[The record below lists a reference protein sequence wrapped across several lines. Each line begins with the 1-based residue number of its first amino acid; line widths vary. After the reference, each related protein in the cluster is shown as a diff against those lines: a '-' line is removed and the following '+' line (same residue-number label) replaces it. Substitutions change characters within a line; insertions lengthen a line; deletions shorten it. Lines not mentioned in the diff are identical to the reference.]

1 MIKYVFIKIFCL
13 IFVNKLILAPL
24 NTKKDKAYT
33 VDQIKAK
40 MEHYCAYQD
49 RCHYDVEKKL
59 REFFLIPE
67 ARDEILLGLMQEK
80 FLDEERFAKSFVRGR
95 FRIKHWG
102 RKKIVVE
109 LKKRNISE
117 YLIKKGL
124 EEIDASE
131 YLTTIETLLEKK
143 QKLIKAKND
152 FEFRNKLISYMLNK
166 GFEYELVS
174 EVLSDLSS

>member
-1 MIKYVFIKIFCL
+1 
-13 IFVNKLILAPL
+13 L

-59 REFFLIPE
+59 KEFFLIPD

-102 RKKIVVE
+102 KKKIVLE

-117 YLIKKGL
+117 YLINLGL
-124 EEIDASE
+124 KEIDDDE
-131 YLTTIETLLEKK
+131 YFST
-143 QKLIKAKND
+143 AD
-152 FEFRNKLISYMLNK
+152 RLISKKIDIVSSKNKFELKKKITTFMLGK
-166 GFEYELVS
+166 GYDYELISQVIA
-174 EVLSDLSS
+174 DHIDM

>member
-1 MIKYVFIKIFCL
+1 MD
-13 IFVNKLILAPL
+13 
-24 NTKKDKAYT
+24 KKNKAYT

-49 RCHYDVEKKL
+49 RCHFDVEKKL

-80 FLDEERFAKSFVRGR
+80 FLDEERFAKSFVRGK

-102 RKKIVVE
+102 RKKIVQE

-124 EEIDASE
+124 EEIDSAE
-131 YLTTIETLLEKK
+131 YFTTMETLLRKK
-143 QKLIKAKND
+143 KESLSSKND
-152 FEFRNKLISYMLNK
+152 YEIQNKLISFMMNK
-166 GFEYELVS
+166 GYEYELIK
-174 EVLSDLSS
+174 EVIDDL

>member
-1 MIKYVFIKIFCL
+1 MD
-13 IFVNKLILAPL
+13 
-24 NTKKDKAYT
+24 KKNKAYT

-49 RCHYDVEKKL
+49 RCHYDVEKKM

-67 ARDEILLGLMQEK
+67 AKDEILLSLMSDN
-80 FLDEERFAKSFVRGR
+80 FLNEERFAKSFARGR

-102 RKKIVVE
+102 KKKIIQE

-117 YLIKKGL
+117 YLIKEGL
-124 EEIDASE
+124 KEIDASE
-131 YLTTIETLLEKK
+131 YYTTIETLIEKK
-143 QKLIKAKND
+143 KTSVKAKND
-152 FEFRNKLISYMLNK
+152 YELRNKLISYMLNK

-174 EVLSDLSS
+174 EVMAGIEL

>member
-1 MIKYVFIKIFCL
+1 M
-13 IFVNKLILAPL
+13 

-59 REFFLIPE
+59 KEFFLIPD

-102 RKKIVVE
+102 KKKIVLE

-117 YLIKKGL
+117 YLINLGL
-124 EEIDASE
+124 KEIDDDE
-131 YLTTIETLLEKK
+131 YFST
-143 QKLIKAKND
+143 AD
-152 FEFRNKLISYMLNK
+152 RLISKKIDIVSSKNKFELKKKITTFMLGK
-166 GFEYELVS
+166 GYDYELISQVIA
-174 EVLSDLSS
+174 DHIDM

>member
-1 MIKYVFIKIFCL
+1 M
-13 IFVNKLILAPL
+13 NS
-24 NTKKDKAYT
+24 KKDKAYT
-33 VDQIKAK
+33 IDQIKAK

-80 FLDEERFAKSFVRGR
+80 FLDEERFAKSFVRGK

-102 RKKIVVE
+102 RKKIVQE

-117 YLIKKGL
+117 YLIRKGL
-124 EEIDASE
+124 EEIDEGE
-131 YLTTIETLLEKK
+131 YFTTMETLLRKK
-143 QKLIKAKND
+143 KESIKAKSD
-152 FEFRNKLISYMLNK
+152 YEIQNKLISFMMNK
-166 GFEYELVS
+166 GYEYELIK
-174 EVLSDLSS
+174 EVINDL